1 MLVDHSPR
9 NHEVCLQVYLPIYL
23 PACPDL
29 LRQIIANL
37 FHLCGLHGVTGACL
51 GHHDSGMEHQV
62 CSEGWDWGAQCK
74 RASRVLGVEG
84 LNLLEEKLLRHYFV

>member
-1 MLVDHSPR
+1 MLVDHSPG
-9 NHEVCLQVYLPIYL
+9 NHEAYLQVYLPIYHQ
-23 PACPDL
+23 AGPDL
-29 LRQIIANL
+29 LLQVIANL

-51 GHHDSGMEHQV
+51 AHHDSGTEHQV

-84 LNLLEEKLLRHYFV
+84 LNLLEEKLLQHYFV